1 MSANHPSMPSSGTP
15 EQIVV
20 TPQPVRYEV
29 TRLTLPIPS
38 VREFQA
44 RYEGAVPEYPR
55 AAVSDLVSRRVAWSE
70 MIEFIDA
77 AAPHGFLIYLRNDV
91 HPVMSL
97 AGDNAD
103 CISYLMG
110 NHTIAERMFRYDPRA
125 MLYAPLHTVIWEGA
139 DGSAWFTVDQP
150 STQFRSL
157 GIPEVTRVGV
167 ELDHKLA
174 ALLQAL
180 ETPVPDVLTR

>member
-1 MSANHPSMPSSGTP
+1 M
-15 EQIVV
+15 
-20 TPQPVRYEV
+20 TPQSVVYEV
-29 TRLTLPIPS
+29 TRLTFPIPG
-38 VREFQA
+38 VRSFQT
-44 RYEGAVPEYPR
+44 RYETLVPEYPR
-55 AAVSDLVSRRVAWSE
+55 AAVWDLVAHGAPWSE

-77 AAPHGFLIYLRNDV
+77 AAPHGFLIYFRNDV
-91 HPVMSL
+91 HPVMAL

-110 NHTIAERMFRYDPRA
+110 NHTIAERMYRHEPA
-125 MLYAPLHTVIWEGA
+125 TMLYAPLRLYIYADDAGQGVLVI
-139 DGSAWFTVDQP
+139 DQP